1 MIDSELLSKIR
12 MLAPGTK
19 LRKALDDIVMAKL
32 GTIVVFVDSIT
43 KTKDIIQAGFP
54 VEIPFTSERLYEL
67 SKMDGAII
75 VDQEA
80 TKFYFAN
87 AHLIPDAAI
96 YSSETGIRHRTAER
110 VARQTGNLVVAVSRR
125 KNIITAY
132 YKEHKHVIN
141 TINYLVTKIG
151 RALSVLEKHRENLD
165 KIVHQIDNDE
175 FNDCVSLDDLAYLI
189 AKFLGVQKIRE
200 EIEPYIIE
208 IGAEGKLSS
217 MQLHEILGNLDEQL
231 IYFIMDY
238 AAEEIDESGANEI
251 IDRLRNQKELSN
263 LNIATML
270 GCEPGSAAQM
280 EERIV
285 IPRGYRLLIHKA
297 KLPMNVSKNVIQA
310 FGNMSQICSADL
322 DALKTVE
329 GIGVKRGNHIF
340 ETIHMLKEKQ

>member
-1 MIDSELLSKIR
+1 MMIEPEFLSKIR

-43 KTKDIIQAGFP
+43 KSKDIIQAGFP
-54 VEIPFTSERLYEL
+54 VETPFTSERLYEL

-87 AHLIPDAAI
+87 VHLIPDAAI
-96 YSSETGIRHRTAER
+96 HSSETGIRHRTAER
-110 VARQTGNLVVAVSRR
+110 VARQTGNLVVAVSSRR
-125 KNIITAY
+125 NVITAY

-165 KIVHQIDNDE
+165 KLIHQIDTDE
-175 FNDCVSLDDLAYLI
+175 FNGYISLDEIAFLI
-189 AKFLGVQKIRE
+189 TKFLGVLKIRD

-208 IGAEGKLSS
+208 IGAEGQLSS
-217 MQLHEILGNLDEQL
+217 MQLDEILGDLDEQL
-231 IYFIMDY
+231 KFFIMDY
-238 AAEEIDESGANEI
+238 AAAELNESEAIEVIDQ
-251 IDRLRNQKELSN
+251 LRSHKELHN
-263 LNIATML
+263 LHVAAIL
-270 GCEPGSAAQM
+270 GYEAASAAQI
-280 EERIV
+280 EEKMV
-285 IPRGYRLLIHKA
+285 TPRGYRLLIHKA
-297 KLPMNVSKNVIQA
+297 KIPMNISKNVVQA
-310 FGNMSQICSADL
+310 FGNMARICSADL

-329 GIGVKRGNHIF
+329 GIGIKRGNDIF
-340 ETIHMLKEKQ
+340 TTIQSLKNA